1 MKKRAWIS
9 LMLAAAVLGTTA
21 CGSAANDSSETEK
34 TTADTQQE
42 SQDNSTAAEA
52 DASDEDLVTLT
63 YWVPL
68 NGSAS
73 KYITS
78 YNENVA
84 YQEAMKRLG
93 IKIEFV
99 HPAIGQEQ
107 ESFNLLFLGDE
118 LPDIIAYADHY
129 TGGEFQG
136 MRDGVFQDIT
146 DLVPEFI
153 YISYMP
159 ISCTS

>member
-1 MKKRAWIS
+1 MKKRAWLS

-21 CGSAANDSSETEK
+21 CGSAANVFSETEK

-42 SQDNSTAAEA
+42 SQDNSEAEEV
-52 DASDEDLVTLT
+52 DASHEDLVTLT

-99 HPAIGQEQ
+99 SSAIGQEQ
-107 ESFNLLFLGDE
+107 ESLICCFWEMSFPILSLMRIIIPAANFRACGTAFSGYHRPCAGICTGLL
-118 LPDIIAYADHY
+118 
-129 TGGEFQG
+129 
-136 MRDGVFQDIT
+136 
-146 DLVPEFI
+146 
-153 YISYMP
+153 
-159 ISCTS
+159 

>member
-21 CGSAANDSSETEK
+21 CGSAANVSSETEK

-42 SQDNSTAAEA
+42 SQDNSEAAEV

-78 YNENVA
+78 YNENIA

-99 HPAIGQEQ
+99 HPAIG
-107 ESFNLLFLGDE
+107 
-118 LPDIIAYADHY
+118 
-129 TGGEFQG
+129 
-136 MRDGVFQDIT
+136 
-146 DLVPEFI
+146 
-153 YISYMP
+153 
-159 ISCTS
+159 